1 MKRIIPSALLLVILT
16 LPVLSHAQTPA
27 PDTSA
32 SPLEITADNA
42 LEWDRTNKQYKARG
56 NAVATQKDM
65 SVTADTLVADYREG
79 KEKKTEIYRLT
90 ATGHVVLTSGE
101 NKAYGENAVYT
112 MDDGKAVLTGGD
124 LKIVGKDM
132 TITAKDRF
140 EYYANE
146 GRMVAI
152 GAPVITNLDRTLTAD
167 KVTAWTAPQTN
178 AGAGEA
184 KKPESTSSAKSLGN
198 LQRALAEGNV
208 VITTPKEKAT
218 SDKATYTAQTDL
230 VELTGNVKL
239 NQGINQLEGERA
251 EMNMATNVS
260 RIFGAPGKGGR
271 VKGVFFPGSQSK

>member
-1 MKRIIPSALLLVILT
+1 
-16 LPVLSHAQTPA
+16 
-27 PDTSA
+27 
-32 SPLEITADNA
+32 
-42 LEWDRTNKQYKARG
+42 
-56 NAVATQKDM
+56 M

-167 KVTAWTAPQTN
+167 KVTAWTAPQTKD
-178 AGAGEA
+178 GAGEA
-184 KKPESTSSAKSLGN
+184 KKPEAASTAKSLGN